1 MSGEKQERLLE
12 IFLEVYMEK
21 IFLSGVW
28 LMNMGSQQK
37 ASQEI

>member
-12 IFLEVYMEK
+12 IFFEVYMEK
-21 IFLSGVW
+21 IFPFEGW
-28 LMNMGSQQK
+28 QMNTGSQQK